1 MRRDMRVDL
10 CMHAAEDLIS
20 SLARLGVV
28 VPRQPAPRVAKH
40 GAVVDS
46 GAEDGNTQLTRMQ
59 VEHYSMKRDLTIWK
73 AAVTA
78 VGAAMGYSVD
88 QLIAGAAHVLQQQA
102 SDGEAATP
110 GCSGSTAPSTPNP
123 RAGARAGAPDSPGS
137 KGDPPVSVGQGGA
150 GTTNVDLGVVH
161 PCPSPLPVPAKP
173 LWSQKA
179 APVCVP
185 FTHEAAHTVVQP
197 GGTKPVVLAM
207 PAKRKRDD
215 TPSPGS
221 DAEGAIPASKSK
233 GNGQGRSSK
242 WKGVRKEK
250 RGRWSAKILFWE
262 KDKPKRTQMRL
273 GAYNKELEA
282 ATAYAAAVHVVK
294 EGRRVSG
301 TVELSDEER
310 GLLKG
315 CTLSAVKRLV
325 RGRQWFRW
333 TEWETALADCP
344 EEDSGGE
351 GETHS
356 DSQDD
361 QAADAHGGAAKEV
374 DTKIEMGGVKK
385 GVPEAQVGRGTPN
398 ELNEEEA
405 DTLDGVAEQG
415 VASAAQGASQVTPQA
430 AVLSSV
436 GAGDEDVGSDGGG
449 EDVPVRSKA
458 VASVMADENPAAH
471 DTAAKAPRPSVPD
484 NPFVAMPSVSGQ
496 PASGSRREETST
508 NDNVVISR
516 AELEALKAARDDG
529 ERRIARLE
537 ALLLSAQDPRT
548 HNKRQRCSED
558 ASSAE
563 GDDVE
568 AEAEHAPVRR
578 VRKRRHMIEA
588 SSPILQEAFDFKPAG
603 KAWKVRVH
611 CLMRLL
617 WQKHCDFVRE
627 YLFIERGNDAMTF
640 YPSSYDKTLGLC
652 WVTPRLTL
660 KFAAVAL
667 AADKGRRDD
676 LNKSLSQWKT
686 EVAGR
691 VRDIALP
698 RIGLWRDE
706 RDAKSPWRRKEARE
720 AAEVRI
726 RYRVLDDVNE
736 DLTLSTWSESK
747 TGMIFASGAFTA
759 CAATAFRPKKV
770 TGTVNVKLYQLA
782 WLEHVVT
789 DTILNWDKR
798 KGRLSNSAG
807 GNAQVVN
814 GLQEVAAAAV
824 AQAIQDF
831 KPTYDADEAAW
842 VWGEHGLMLSSDG
855 LEHLV
860 PGRYAHRAPVADD
873 RASVSLHTGLGH
885 APPFQWLPSRM
896 RWCSVAVCDRP
907 LLGLGRRA
915 IGPRG
920 LPRCNCIGGRS
931 GVTRGWASLY
941 STLARARVV
950 YVSAGN
956 RTGHAVPPFHC
967 ATVAP
972 HFTRISA
979 TVVHHCEVAKPK
991 YPPSYFSAT
1000 FQQPTGKSFFAMA
1013 AEVAEV
1019 KATAAHSEAR
1029 INDAELALAAL
1040 TNSKTGE
1047 RRDERDEGGA
1057 RKKRKPEESPGKEG
1071 EMAGAAVGTE
1081 HKLAVGGSAA
1091 EGKLDEAES
1100 ESEEEWGANGEE
1112 DFDAE
1117 AELQE
1122 LCNRVV
1128 ALEKDAKTWEATPSE
1143 TRMDLSSCVNLTD
1156 AALSRLTSLRSL
1168 TWLSLRESIS
1178 FTAEGLTQLYSLTS
1192 LKLLDLA
1199 ETNATDASLE
1209 GISSLKVLNA
1219 LYLGDTKITDA
1230 GIAKLRGLP
1239 ALVTLALDGC
1249 ESVTSASMV
1258 HVGKLTSLEALWLS
1272 TTAVGEDGLKLL
1284 TALTS
1289 LKVFSLPSGVTDV
1302 ILKLLRSMKRL
1313 ERLGLWDAKITVD
1326 GLKWLKG
1333 LKSLQVIAT
1342 TFENVEALIRDSFP
1356 EMIVTEGPI

>member
-1 MRRDMRVDL
+1 MGNSSRIFDVDFLAVPIFKSSHYSLMVVPSPKRLLRATTDEATDPLELILLDSYGTHRDDPSVFDRVKLFLELTAKDLHPECDEATIVANLKEAKPIPMKKHQVQQQDNTHHCGIFVCQFLKVLVDTDFKTLRSYLYLGGVSALEMRRDMRVDL
-10 CMHAAEDLIS
+10 CMHAAEDLIP

-46 GAEDGNTQLTRMQ
+46 GAEDGNTKLTRMQ

-123 RAGARAGAPDSPGS
+123 RAGARPGAPDSPGS

-221 DAEGAIPASKSK
+221 DAEGAVPASKSK
-233 GNGQGRSSK
+233 GNRQGRSSK

-361 QAADAHGGAAKEV
+361 QAADAHGGAAKKV
-374 DTKIEMGGVKK
+374 DTEIEMGGVKK

-430 AVLSSV
+430 AVSSSV

-516 AELEALKAARDDG
+516 AELEALKVARDDG

-588 SSPILQEAFDFKPAG
+588 SSPILQEAFDFMPAG

-759 CAATAFRPKKV
+759 CAATAFRPKKI
-770 TGTVNVKLYQLA
+770 TGTVKVKLYQLA

-831 KPTYDADEAAW
+831 
-842 VWGEHGLMLSSDG
+842 
-855 LEHLV
+855 
-860 PGRYAHRAPVADD
+860 
-873 RASVSLHTGLGH
+873 
-885 APPFQWLPSRM
+885 
-896 RWCSVAVCDRP
+896 
-907 LLGLGRRA
+907 
-915 IGPRG
+915 
-920 LPRCNCIGGRS
+920 
-931 GVTRGWASLY
+931 
-941 STLARARVV
+941 
-950 YVSAGN
+950 
-956 RTGHAVPPFHC
+956 
-967 ATVAP
+967 
-972 HFTRISA
+972 
-979 TVVHHCEVAKPK
+979 
-991 YPPSYFSAT
+991 
-1000 FQQPTGKSFFAMA
+1000 
-1013 AEVAEV
+1013 
-1019 KATAAHSEAR
+1019 
-1029 INDAELALAAL
+1029 
-1040 TNSKTGE
+1040 
-1047 RRDERDEGGA
+1047 
-1057 RKKRKPEESPGKEG
+1057 
-1071 EMAGAAVGTE
+1071 
-1081 HKLAVGGSAA
+1081 
-1091 EGKLDEAES
+1091 
-1100 ESEEEWGANGEE
+1100 
-1112 DFDAE
+1112 
-1117 AELQE
+1117 
-1122 LCNRVV
+1122 
-1128 ALEKDAKTWEATPSE
+1128 
-1143 TRMDLSSCVNLTD
+1143 
-1156 AALSRLTSLRSL
+1156 
-1168 TWLSLRESIS
+1168 
-1178 FTAEGLTQLYSLTS
+1178 
-1192 LKLLDLA
+1192 
-1199 ETNATDASLE
+1199 
-1209 GISSLKVLNA
+1209 
-1219 LYLGDTKITDA
+1219 
-1230 GIAKLRGLP
+1230 
-1239 ALVTLALDGC
+1239 
-1249 ESVTSASMV
+1249 
-1258 HVGKLTSLEALWLS
+1258 
-1272 TTAVGEDGLKLL
+1272 
-1284 TALTS
+1284 
-1289 LKVFSLPSGVTDV
+1289 
-1302 ILKLLRSMKRL
+1302 
-1313 ERLGLWDAKITVD
+1313 
-1326 GLKWLKG
+1326 
-1333 LKSLQVIAT
+1333 
-1342 TFENVEALIRDSFP
+1342 
-1356 EMIVTEGPI
+1356 